1 MQYYMIEW
9 ENEEMDDPWRLY
21 LELDRYGCICRKV
34 EAYRVGIYETFEDPE
49 NTPVD
54 PQQLAGSE
62 GHVSKI
68 TRPQFD
74 DIWAQSRETG
84 TGSFMNMYF

>member
-34 EAYRVGIYETFEDPE
+34 EAYRVGIYETFEAPE
-49 NTPVD
+49 DTPVD
-54 PQQLAGSE
+54 PQQLAGSGQ
-62 GHVSKI
+62 GHIAFLVHGI
-68 TRPQFD
+68 FV
-74 DIWAQSRETG
+74 AQVDGAVAHS
-84 TGSFMNMYF
+84 

>member
-34 EAYRVGIYETFEDPE
+34 EAYRVGIYETFEAPE
-49 NTPVD
+49 DTPVD